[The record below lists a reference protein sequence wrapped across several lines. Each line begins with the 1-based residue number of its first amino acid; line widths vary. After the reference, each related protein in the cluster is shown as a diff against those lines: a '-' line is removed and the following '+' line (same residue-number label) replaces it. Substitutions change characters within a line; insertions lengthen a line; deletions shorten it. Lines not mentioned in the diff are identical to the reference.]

1 MSKKAPSRLSY
12 SLPTGDDNTIGS
24 RCLRRNTFT
33 FRPLCESPE
42 KMDGM
47 LTDFFGWHFPA
58 ISTELLQVSLRSV
71 GADGRKK
78 RELQRHAESQL
89 NYLEEPHGVQRLPGP
104 RLPIHHLHVCLF
116 FFFLLIH
123 WMLKDTN
130 IILLLLLSTIT
141 RKTQL
146 KIIIHD
152 IDSLHKPH
160 RLWIQKISQHFSGRT
175 PLIFHL
181 Y

>member
-1 MSKKAPSRLSY
+1 MKTQSGAVVSGEMLSHSGLFVSLQKKWMECSRTS
-12 SLPTGDDNTIGS
+12 SGVPV
-24 RCLRRNTFT
+24 
-33 FRPLCESPE
+33 
-42 KMDGM
+42 
-47 LTDFFGWHFPA
+47 WHFPA

-104 RLPIHHLHVCLF
+104 RLPIQHLHVCLF
-116 FFFLLIH
+116 FSFLLIH

-130 IILLLLLSTIT
+130 ITLLLLLSTIT

-175 PLIFHL
+175 PLIFHF

>member
-1 MSKKAPSRLSY
+1 MTTQSGAVVSGETLSH
-12 SLPTGDDNTIGS
+12 SGL
-24 RCLRRNTFT
+24 F
-33 FRPLCESPE
+33 CESPE
-42 KMDGM
+42 KNG
-47 LTDFFGWHFPA
+47 LECSRTSSGVPVWHFPA
-58 ISTELLQVSLRSV
+58 VSTELLQVSLRSV

-116 FFFLLIH
+116 FSSFFLLIH

-130 IILLLLLSTIT
+130 ITLLLLLSTIT